1 MIYIRMNNKFHDIAI
16 DNFKQ
21 LSKIND
27 YIKKIL
33 DLNLYIMTNETDQ
46 LLSNGVLPQNIFD
59 IDTKS
64 IILKGDDKYEK
75 AINIILKI
83 GQQANQ

>member
-1 MIYIRMNNKFHDIAI
+1 
-16 DNFKQ
+16 
-21 LSKIND
+21 
-27 YIKKIL
+27 
-33 DLNLYIMTNETDQ
+33 MTNETDQ

-75 AINIILKI
+75 AINIILEI
-83 GQQANQ
+83 GKQATQ

>member
-1 MIYIRMNNKFHDIAI
+1 MNNKFHDIAI